1 VKPLAFFLFAAAP
14 IYAGVNYYLTDNL
27 HAIDPTKWTTV
38 GSLAPSATGLA
49 ASSPNGG
56 ALISKVPVPDGTAE
70 AEVLATLTLEHSG
83 GVYTEYLQA
92 SPNSH
97 TGPQGGGA
105 YLAFEMQNPTF
116 DSTGHC
122 VANFLVFQSSPSG
135 AVSLLSSFQHAC
147 RNGMIMRFAVHGTTA
162 LVWPDQAQPVEF
174 SVRAAIGSPGIGS
187 YNAPAGNAISLVQ
200 LGAIAR
206 ELPPAIDQHTIGI
219 STFRSHVDVQ
229 WKPTAVSATSAGL
242 NSYFIYRDGD
252 YLMRTANT
260 NFSDEAVAPGAT
272 HSYTIY
278 VVDQHFNLSTGTSIT
293 VSTPAIASV
302 KK

>member
-1 VKPLAFFLFAAAP
+1 VKPIALLLLTAAAC
-14 IYAGVNYYLTDNL
+14 YGGVNYYLTDSL

-38 GSLAPSATGLA
+38 GAIAASATGLA
-49 ASSPNGG
+49 AANPSGG

-70 AEVLATLTLEHSG
+70 AEVLATLTLLHSG

-92 SPNSH
+92 TQNSH

-116 DSTGHC
+116 DTTGHC
-122 VANFLVFQSSPSG
+122 VANFLVLQGGATG
-135 AVSLLSSFQHAC
+135 AVSLLASFQHAC
-147 RNGMIMRFAVHGTTA
+147 RNGMTMRFAVHGTTA

-174 SVRAAIGSPGIGS
+174 SVTAGIGSPGIGS
-187 YNAPAGNAISLVQ
+187 YGAPAGNAISLVQ

-206 ELPPAIDQHTIGI
+206 VLPVAVDQRTVGI
-219 STFRSHVDVQ
+219 SAFRNRVDVQ
-229 WKPTAVSATSAGL
+229 WKPPILAATSSGLAG
-242 NSYFIYRDGD
+242 YWIYRDGD
-252 YLMRTANT
+252 YLMRTT
-260 NFSDEAVAPGAT
+260 STHFSDEAVAPGAT

-278 VVDQHFNLSTGTSIT
+278 AVDQHFNFSTATSISA
-293 VSTPAIASV
+293 STPAIQAV